1 MKLFVGLGN
10 PGKEYEGTRHNMG
23 FITLDKFADM
33 VGASFDRSGF
43 KGVYGIVKNPIFNEP
58 IIIGKPETFMNL
70 SGEFVKPLADYFK
83 IKEEDIVVVYDEMAL
98 PPGTIRLR
106 KNGSSG
112 GHKGIGNII
121 QQFGNENIARIRV
134 GIGEPPYKNAVDFVL
149 GKPKG
154 EELLAIEEATDLA
167 SKALRD
173 IVTHSFDYASSI
185 YNSSKK
191 KEENH

>member
-23 FITLDKFADM
+23 FITIDKFTDI
-33 VGASFDRSGF
+33 VGGSFDRSGF
-43 KGVYGIVKNPIFNEP
+43 KGKYGIVKSPLFNET

-83 IKEEDIVVVYDEMAL
+83 INIEDIVVIYDEMAL

-106 KNGSSG
+106 KSGSSG

-121 QQFGNENIARIRV
+121 TQFGSDKIARIRV
-134 GIGEPPYKNAVDFVL
+134 GIGEPPYKNAIDFVL

-154 EELLAIEEATDLA
+154 DELVKIEEATDLA
-167 SKALRD
+167 AEALKD
-173 IVTHSFDYASSI
+173 IVIRDFDYASSI
-185 YNSSKK
+185 YNANKK
-191 KEENH
+191 